1 MTIERE
7 QLLEEMKLRKII
19 RKGINVIKERKADET
34 YAQQINEWKLRKLV
48 RKMLLNEKMAP
59 SGNHRST
66 GIAKL
71 SKFLH
76 GAIETLE
83 DDYKELKTEPAQRE
97 AFRVYILHNV
107 EKTLAPEKLNAEAGE
122 KDFELREDLEEDK
135 VNMSIDTSGD
145 DEKDLDAP
153 ENDPM
158 FIDIPRKSDKNK
170 EDPKKS
176 KEDQEMEDFGRGLED
191 RGLDDTGRIE
201 AKATFDQLFKNQ
213 LVSAY
218 NNLANES
225 DKNIFYDYLIANLKL
240 YFDKFEAEMQKDI
253 EEPESEIYQQQ
264 KAGGEPAPSAAPAP
278 LEESIKFKLDISSLK
293 NLIK

>member
-7 QLLEEMKLRKII
+7 QLIEEMKLRKII
-19 RKGINVIKERKADET
+19 RKGINVIKEKKADEA
-34 YAQQINEWKLRKLV
+34 YVQQINEYRMRKLI
-48 RKMLLNEKMAP
+48 RKMLISEKMAP

-83 DDYKELKTEPAQRE
+83 DDYKELKTDADQRE

-122 KDFELREDLEEDK
+122 KDFELKEDLEEEK
-135 VNMSIDTSGD
+135 VNLSIDTSGD
-145 DEKDLDAP
+145 EERDLDAP

-158 FIDIPRKSDKNK
+158 FIDVPRKNDKNK

-176 KEDQEMEDFGRGLED
+176 KEDQEMEDFGKGLED
-191 RGLDDTGRIE
+191 RGLDDTGRIN
-201 AKATFDQLFKNQ
+201 AKTTFDQLFKNQ
-213 LVSAY
+213 VVAAY
-218 NNLANES
+218 NNLANEA

-240 YFDKFEAEMQKDI
+240 YFDKFEAEMQDDI
-253 EEPESEIYQQQ
+253 QEPESEVYQQQ
-264 KAGGEPAPSAAPAP
+264 KAGGEPGPSAVPAP
-278 LEESIKFKLDISSLK
+278 LEESIKYKLDISSLK

>member
-7 QLLEEMKLRKII
+7 QLIEEMKLRKII
-19 RKGINVIKERKADET
+19 RKGINVIKEKKADEA
-34 YAQQINEWKLRKLV
+34 YVKQINEYRMRKLI
-48 RKMLLNEKMAP
+48 RKMLISEKMAP

-83 DDYKELKTEPAQRE
+83 DDYKELKTDAEQRE

-122 KDFELREDLEEDK
+122 KDFELKEDLEEEK
-135 VNMSIDTSGD
+135 VKLSFDTSGD
-145 DEKDLDAP
+145 EEKALDAP

-158 FIDIPRKSDKNK
+158 FIDVPRKNDKNK

-176 KEDQEMEDFGRGLED
+176 KEDQEMEDFGQGLED
-191 RGLDDTGRIE
+191 RGLDDTGRIN
-201 AKATFDQLFKNQ
+201 AKTTFDQLFKNQ
-213 LVSAY
+213 LVAAY
-218 NNLANES
+218 NNLANEA

-240 YFDKFEAEMQKDI
+240 YFDKFEAEMQDDI
-253 EEPESEIYQQQ
+253 QEPESEVYQQQ
-264 KAGGEPAPSAAPAP
+264 KTGGEPGPSAVPAP

>member
-19 RKGINVIKERKADET
+19 RKGINVIKERKADEEQT
-34 YAQQINEWKLRKLV
+34 KITNESRLRKLI
-48 RKMLLNEKMAP
+48 RKMLINEKMAP

-83 DDYKELKTEPAQRE
+83 DDYKELKTDPAQRE
-97 AFRVYILHNV
+97 AFRIYILHNV

-135 VNMSIDTSGD
+135 INMSIDTSGD
-145 DEKDLDAP
+145 NEKDLDAP

-158 FIDIPRKSDKNK
+158 FIDIPRKSDKDR

-176 KEDQEMEDFGRGLED
+176 KEEEEMEEFGKGLED
-191 RGLDDTGRIE
+191 RGLDDTGRIN
-201 AKATFDQLFKNQ
+201 AKQTFDQIFKNQ

-218 NNLANES
+218 NNLANEA

-240 YFDKFEAEMQKDI
+240 YFDKFEAEMQNDLQ
-253 EEPESEIYQQQ
+253 EPESEIYQQQ
-264 KAGGEPAPSAAPAP
+264 KAGGEPVPSSAPAP
-278 LEESIKFKLDISSLK
+278 LEESIRFKLDISSLK